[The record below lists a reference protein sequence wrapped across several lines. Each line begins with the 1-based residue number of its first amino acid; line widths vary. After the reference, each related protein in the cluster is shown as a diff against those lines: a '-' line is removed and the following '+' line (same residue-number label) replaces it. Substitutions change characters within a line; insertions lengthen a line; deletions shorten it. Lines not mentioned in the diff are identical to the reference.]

1 MRIDIN
7 LASQPYEDAR
17 RFWTHWGAALALL
30 GLTTILLGF
39 LAITRF
45 INASHERKEIADM
58 ESVIAQFDQEK
69 SRAEATLN
77 QPQNRVTRDRSRFLN
92 DLFARKAFSWTRL
105 FEDLERVMPA
115 HLHVVS
121 INPNISRD
129 NNIELK
135 LVVGGETSEQ
145 ARDLV
150 RKMEASKRFRE
161 TRIESEKTREDREG
175 AGENTDRVK
184 FDISAFY
191 VPSGETETAG
201 GVD

>member
-17 RFWTHWGAALALL
+17 RFWTSWGTGLALL
-30 GLTTILLGF
+30 CLATILLAF
-39 LAITRF
+39 MAITRF
-45 INASHERKEIADM
+45 INANHERQEIADM
-58 ESVIAQFDQEK
+58 ESVIARFDQEK
-69 SRAEATLN
+69 AQAEATLN
-77 QPQNRVTRDRSRFLN
+77 RPQNRVVRDRSRFLN
-92 DLFARKAFSWTRL
+92 EIFARKAFSWTRL

-121 INPNISRD
+121 IHPDLSKD

-135 LVVGGETSEQ
+135 MVVGGDNSEQ

-150 RKMEASKRFRE
+150 RKMEASKRFKD
-161 TRIESEKTREDREG
+161 TRIDSEKTREDREG
-175 AGENTDRVK
+175 GGNTDRVT

-191 VPSGETETAG
+191 VPSDETGAAG
-201 GVD
+201 GVN